1 MVEAAGIEPA
11 SESRSTT
18 ASTCVVYLLNLTR
31 RRPGK
36 RGCRHASSN
45 SSRSRTLERRSA
57 SQPALVGAPVG
68 PCGRSP
74 AERAAFSL
82 RSHCVRIVRN
92 YRVFPRFNEDMG
104 PRHAAIASPPPS
116 NPGRPHTLSPIRLAA
131 RTDENIARQPRPVK
145 PGEVPG
151 LRGGVD
157 TPCPAGDALSGIA
170 GSFHPKKDGIRG
182 HGGEQPDTAL
192 HVKAGLVQG
201 GLVLLARDQ
210 EIPVVLVE
218 GIHEQRVGAIV

>member
-68 PCGRSP
+68 SCGRSP

-145 PGEVPG
+145 
-151 LRGGVD
+151 RGGLFR
-157 TPCPAGDALSGIA
+157 AIQWA
-170 GSFHPKKDGIRG
+170 
-182 HGGEQPDTAL
+182 
-192 HVKAGLVQG
+192 KAGMENRPETSIWKRAGKRTVEIWMAG
-201 GLVLLARDQ
+201 NFWRVSRMGLDSSRVL
-210 EIPVVLVE
+210 
-218 GIHEQRVGAIV
+218 GNGHE